1 VVHVNAGDASV
12 TGTGDALIALA
23 VAFFPDPAELT
34 RDVTRHL
41 GDLRSSARLP
51 GAERMRLRGEIHAAR
66 WKERAVAGVPVPP
79 VLMAQL
85 DGLAVET
92 GATPFGKR

>member
-1 VVHVNAGDASV
+1 VVHVNIDDASV
-12 TGTGDALIALA
+12 TGTGHALIALA

-34 RDVTRHL
+34 REGTRRPE
-41 GDLRSSARLP
+41 DLRSSAWLP
-51 GAERMRLRGEIHAAR
+51 GAERIRLRGEMHAAR
-66 WKERAVAGVPVPP
+66 REERAVAGVPVPP

-92 GATPFGKR
+92 GVAPLGAR